1 MVSIIRV
8 LRHVSVTDKM
18 GGGGEGAG
26 GIYIRHPEGGKGSM
40 SFDGI
45 RQGGGRVQEITILKR
60 TSTMYVTYTN

>member
-1 MVSIIRV
+1 
-8 LRHVSVTDKM
+8 M